1 MSHYARNQPVVGTPR
16 ELACWAH
23 ASLERRKCGKSFA
36 LVLTDR
42 TKAELVDPDSAKF
55 RRIEGDRPADVVGH
69 YTGYHKR
76 PPRLTVDDFEAD
88 IRMTLE
94 GV

>member
-1 MSHYARNQPVVGTPR
+1 MS
-16 ELACWAH
+16 
-23 ASLERRKCGKSFA
+23 
-36 LVLTDR
+36 
-42 TKAELVDPDSAKF
+42 
-55 RRIEGDRPADVVGH
+55 H

>member
-1 MSHYARNQPVVGTPR
+1 MSGHNEVPITKPTTTKRQC
-16 ELACWAH
+16 L
-23 ASLERRKCGKSFA
+23 KCGKPFA

-55 RRIEGDRPADVVGH
+55 RRIEDDRPADVVGH

-88 IRMTLE
+88 IRMTLAGIE
-94 GV
+94 P